1 MLACVHIE
9 NIAVIKSIDID
20 LTDGFCAVT
29 GETGAGKSVIMQALK
44 MLSGGKLDRD
54 LVRRGEERAQISGLF
69 SDVPEDVQTLLSDMG
84 YECEDG
90 ELLVVRSVGADGRS
104 SVKINGKSA
113 TAAMQKNVVGRLLDI
128 HSQHDSI
135 TLLDRKTHMSML
147 DRYAGA
153 DELLCEY
160 RGKYS
165 KYSETK
171 RKIAE
176 LEAQRAESER
186 QLDFLR
192 MQIKELEGAKL
203 KEGEEEKLEEEK
215 KRLSSIEK
223 VRKQASFAYRAIYG
237 GERGNACMLLDKS
250 ITSLSAVS
258 DDIPEFSALVERL
271 REAYYEICDIAEGL
285 AEYADDGEDPTQKLD
300 KIETRLDAYSKLKRK
315 YNTDTAG
322 MLEYLSQIKA
332 KADMFENIDGAKDEL
347 DAEYKARE
355 EELRALSDALSA
367 VRKNAAH
374 TLSESVGEVLRFLDM
389 PKVRFEV
396 CVTGARQGYTPDG
409 ADEVAFMLSMS
420 EAEPMIELSDASGG
434 ELSRVMLALKS
445 VLCEKFGAQTVVYDE
460 IDTGVSGKTAR
471 KIGIKL
477 KQSALDSQVICVTH
491 SAQIASLA
499 DTHLRISKRS
509 SDGRFESEVCELD
522 RAGRILELSR
532 ILGGINITDAQR
544 QAAEDMLRGEDVL

>member
-322 MLEYLSQIKA
+322 MLEYLSQIKT

-477 KQSALDSQVICVTH
+477 KQSAIDSQVICVTH